1 MYIIMYICHT
11 NEEELCI
18 SNSQEI
24 DIRVFCNKGIGKDHA
39 KFSPVGECFIQ
50 NDNVIHNL
58 LVVAVYR

>member
-1 MYIIMYICHT
+1 MIMYTGICRS
-11 NEEELCI
+11 NEVGLYI

-58 LVVAVYR
+58 PVLAVYR

>member
-1 MYIIMYICHT
+1 MIMYICRS
-11 NEEELCI
+11 NEVGLYI

-39 KFSPVGECFIQ
+39 KFSPVGEYFIQ

-58 LVVAVYR
+58 PVLAVYR

>member
-1 MYIIMYICHT
+1 MIMYICRS
-11 NEEELCI
+11 NEVGLYI

-50 NDNVIHNL
+50 NDSV
-58 LVVAVYR
+58 R